1 MKHPIRIFVASK
13 GDPVGMAQ
21 AFRAEL
27 PGADVITDIALV
39 GTDPVPFIVVGK
51 PDPGVIASV
60 PGLQLVLSLNA
71 GVEHLLASGEVPPHL
86 PVARMVD
93 PAMTMGMS
101 DWVLAVVL
109 SWHRN
114 LALYR
119 ADPVWTRRDE
129 RLSQDRTVTVL
140 GAGVLG
146 GRVGQL
152 LALVGFQ
159 TRVWSRSATP
169 VAGATAF
176 GGADGLIEATTGA
189 DVVVNLLPLTP
200 ATHDILA
207 APLFA
212 RMATGGL
219 VVNAGRGGHLVDGDL
234 IAALDTGQIGA
245 AALDVFR
252 TEPLPETDPLWR
264 HPLVLVTPHVAAPTQ
279 PGSAIR
285 VMAENIRRF
294 QRGEAL
300 HDLVDRNHGY

>member
-1 MKHPIRIFVASK
+1 MKDHIRIFIASK
-13 GDPVGMAQ
+13 GDPVGMAR

-27 PGADVITDIALV
+27 PGAEVITDIALI

-51 PDPGVIASV
+51 PDPGVIGSV
-60 PGLQLVLSLNA
+60 PGLKVVLSLNA
-71 GVEHLLASGEVPPHL
+71 GVEHLLNSGEVPADL
-86 PVARMVD
+86 PIARLVD

-119 ADPVWTRRDE
+119 ADAVWTRREE

-146 GRVGQL
+146 GRVAHL
-152 LALVGFQ
+152 LAAVGFR
-159 TRVWSRSATP
+159 TRVWSRSGTQ

-176 GGADGLIEATTGA
+176 SGAEGLVEATTGA

-200 ATHDILA
+200 STRDILA

-212 RMATGGL
+212 RMAPGGL
-219 VVNAGRGGHLVDGDL
+219 VVNAGRGAHVVDGDL
-234 IAALDTGQIGA
+234 IGALGSGQIGA

-264 HPLVLVTPHVAAPTQ
+264 HPLILVTPHVAAPTQ

-285 VMAENIRRF
+285 VMADNIRRY
-294 QRGEAL
+294 QRGEPL
-300 HDLVDRNHGY
+300 SDLVDRTHGY